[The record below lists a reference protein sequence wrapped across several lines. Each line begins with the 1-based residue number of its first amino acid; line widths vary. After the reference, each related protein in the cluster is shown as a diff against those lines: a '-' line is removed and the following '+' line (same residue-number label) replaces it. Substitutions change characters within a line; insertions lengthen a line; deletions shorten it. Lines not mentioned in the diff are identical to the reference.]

1 MSTLTPISRSIIQEM
16 VPSKKY
22 NHQALNKKLFTVH
35 MEQFAN
41 WQWMSRSQWRD
52 LENTKKKKKSKKR
65 RLLTAVPICV
75 VT

>member
-35 MEQFAN
+35 MDMNSLLTGNGCPGAN
-41 WQWMSRSQWRD
+41 GEILRTQ
-52 LENTKKKKKSKKR
+52 KR
-65 RLLTAVPICV
+65 RRKVRRGDSSQQCLSVW
-75 VT
+75 